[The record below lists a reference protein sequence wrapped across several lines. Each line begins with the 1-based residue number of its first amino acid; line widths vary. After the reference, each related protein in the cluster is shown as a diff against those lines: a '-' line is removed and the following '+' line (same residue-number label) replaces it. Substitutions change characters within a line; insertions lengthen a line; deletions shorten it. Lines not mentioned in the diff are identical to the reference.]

1 METMQKTAEGSEG
14 SEEGRRI
21 KLISQFWIDMKIFKN
36 EE

>member
-1 METMQKTAEGSEG
+1 METMQKTAEGSE
-14 SEEGRRI
+14 EDRRI